1 MRTFGRQL
9 TDRIPASGFVP
20 LRWKRTHVFDPDI
33 APSVRDSPG
42 LCYDGKGGLL
52 LFGGKTKGGDY
63 KTYFND
69 LWRFDYGKNRWHM
82 YTEAAKV
89 YDGTKWDM
97 SVGLRGK
104 QPTSRSS
111 NTMIVRREG
120 DRGSEEDLLYIAG
133 GSDRQ
138 GKCTDVRKLVLEPQS
153 PDYLRWNELLGGSRK
168 VAVEGDI
175 AVQGDPPK
183 RGFCCKVLRTQNA
196 IFAPQFGNDEI
207 LQLDLF
213 GKEWGSLK
221 FDNLVAW
228 RTSKL
233 FCFDFQVMT
242 RFLSIDFIGNSDDGY
257 PGVETGEA
265 WNVFKNADANDNRE
279 NGASKQWLLCPSQV
293 MRFKSLSSFG
303 DKPGTLSAH
312 SLSGGLLYRGHRG
325 RPPHTRIHCFG
336 GCRLGGKALLP
347 PLPPEWK
354 TPQIV
359 GRDHQPHVGMR
370 VKANPAFWER
380 IAQKHRQ
387 EELLKE
393 QAFKRTTSLARTNS
407 FGSLQSHGTK
417 VSDVPDVNSD
427 VLGLI
432 MEINED
438 EEVMDDFGRCILKKR
453 AHPFVMVRFDGR
465 SEDLHCLCGQD
476 GVYDLVEYVDY
487 SLYTPSG
494 GMKTNEL
501 WAIDIKESSQLTALI
516 GRISEVKKLRGFT
529 DQFSLVQVLGR
540 RINIKTEGPKRTF
553 KKERRGAVVRGV
565 A

>member
-1 MRTFGRQL
+1 
-9 TDRIPASGFVP
+9 
-20 LRWKRTHVFDPDI
+20 VFDPDI
-33 APSVRDSPG
+33 APSARDSPG

-52 LFGGKTKGGDY
+52 FFGGKTKGGDY
-63 KTYFND
+63 KAYFND

-82 YTEAAKV
+82 YTEAAQV
-89 YDGTKWDM
+89 YDGTKYDM

-120 DRGSEEDLLYIAG
+120 DRGSEEDILYIAG

-153 PDYLRWNELLGGSRK
+153 HNYLRWNELLGGGRK
-168 VAVEGDI
+168 VVVEGDL

-183 RGFCCKVLRTQNA
+183 RGFCCKTLRTQNA

-213 GKEWGSLK
+213 GKEWKSLK
-221 FDNLVAW
+221 FDNFVAW

-233 FCFDFQVMT
+233 LCVDFEVMT
-242 RFLSIDFIGNSDDGY
+242 RFLSFDFIGNSDNGY

-265 WNVFKNADANDNRE
+265 WNVFTSADANDNRE
-279 NGASKQWLLCPSQV
+279 NAASKQWLLCPGQV

-303 DKPGTLSAH
+303 DMPGTLSAH
-312 SLSGGLLYRGHRG
+312 SLSRGLLYRSRQ
-325 RPPHTRIHCFG
+325 PHTRIHCFG

-354 TPQIV
+354 KPQIV
-359 GRDHQPHVGMR
+359 GRDQRPYMGMR

-393 QAFKRTTSLARTNS
+393 QALKRTTSLARTNS
-407 FGSLQSHGTK
+407 FGSLQSYSSK
-417 VSDVPDVNSD
+417 VSDVLDINSD

-432 MEINED
+432 MQIKED
-438 EEVMDDFGRCILKKR
+438 EEVMDEFGRHILQKR
-453 AHPFVMVRFDGR
+453 AHPFVLVRFDGR

-476 GVYDLVEYVDY
+476 GVYDLIEYVDY
-487 SLYTPSG
+487 NLYTPSG

-501 WAIDIKESSQLTALI
+501 WAVDIKESSQLTAII
-516 GRISEVKKLRGFT
+516 GRIKEVQKMRGFT
-529 DQFSLVQVLGR
+529 DEFSLVQVLGR
-540 RINIKTEGPKRTF
+540 RFKIEDRKRTF
-553 KKERRGAVVRGV
+553 KKERRGAMMVS
-565 A
+565 